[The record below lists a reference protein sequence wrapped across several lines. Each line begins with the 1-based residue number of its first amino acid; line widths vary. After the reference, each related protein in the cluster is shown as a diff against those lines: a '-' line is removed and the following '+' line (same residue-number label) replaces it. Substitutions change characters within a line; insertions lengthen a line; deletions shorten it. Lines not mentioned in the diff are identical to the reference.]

1 MLLNNFNNLILKLI
15 ACYKEQI
22 NSNLLPY
29 RTVQKLVCANL
40 FNPNF
45 DVFANHKLLLK
56 WKRNRPVAYTANN
69 NLQEPINRFGLLK
82 DEVENENN
90 CVHLL
95 SSAPTR

>member
-1 MLLNNFNNLILKLI
+1 MILNNFNNLTLKLI

-29 RTVQKLVCANL
+29 RTVQKWVCANL

-45 DVFANHKLLLK
+45 DVFVSQKLLLK
-56 WKRNRPVAYTANN
+56 WKRNRPVAYTANK
-69 NLQEPINRFGLLK
+69 NLGLLK

-95 SSAPTR
+95 SSVPTR